1 MVFALITMTLF
12 LQLNSGVEVYATTNP
27 EFNETEINK
36 ETSKQLKMLDPYL
49 KDVDGITSFDYDA
62 AMHDNVDP
70 VVLKIGAEINK
81 WARSL
86 KNDGPEKGMLL
97 SMARF
102 NLLVYGNYCGKGNN
116 GKAPIDDLDGAC
128 QAHDTCYAWG
138 GNNEKCNQKF
148 RQRLLTIMQKT
159 SLFDYKH
166 IVAVAAYKL
175 FGG

>member
-1 MVFALITMTLF
+1 MLH
-12 LQLNSGVEVYATTNP
+12 LNCKLG
-27 EFNETEINK
+27 
-36 ETSKQLKMLDPYL
+36 
-49 KDVDGITSFDYDA
+49 
-62 AMHDNVDP
+62 
-70 VVLKIGAEINK
+70 EINK

-116 GKAPIDDLDGAC
+116 GKAPIDYLDGAC

-138 GNNEKCNQKF
+138 GNNEKCNQEF